1 MVRISVALTGGLFMN
16 QEREYALAGVDPRL
30 IDPFKRLMS
39 EVGKKTLAFPTRRG
53 VHVGQGA
60 HGAVF
65 SYNGGEPHLWCK
77 TQEGLGNKNW
87 IAEWMY
93 QFAGTGEPYYEG
105 IGIDTALMAVNDVSA
120 QGAMPVVYTD
130 EVAAGDSEWF
140 RHERKPRDL
149 ARGFFRVC
157 EDVGM
162 ALPAGE
168 SPSLRYLIRS
178 EPPVESAPSLSG
190 CVTGIIAPTSR
201 LITGNKL
208 KVGDAI
214 IGAPS
219 TGLHANGATL
229 VIKRGLALPP
239 DYFLTRLPNGKT
251 FGEEALIPTR
261 SYVRLVEALLDAGVQ
276 IHKILPGTG
285 GGVSKI
291 AVDRRAFTYRIH
303 TWVEVPT
310 LFQFMREIGVTL
322 MDCLTTFNWGVGY
335 YVFVPFWEVGRTIQ
349 VGRRAGYNLVEVG
362 RVEEGDRQVIFE
374 PEGGIKLPPP
384 GE

>member
-1 MVRISVALTGGLFMN
+1 RNRHEGAGSVGRFFELAMIEWHVTPDYIVANWTDELLELMAQNLTKRK
-16 QEREYALAGVDPRL
+16 ERERA
-30 IDPFKRLMS
+30 I
-39 EVGKKTLAFPTRRG
+39 
-53 VHVGQGA
+53 
-60 HGAVF
+60 
-65 SYNGGEPHLWCK
+65 
-77 TQEGLGNKNW
+77 
-87 IAEWMY
+87 
-93 QFAGTGEPYYEG
+93 YEG
-105 IGIDTALMAVNDVSA
+105 RVNGSTTNSEDERVDADKLFGIL
-120 QGAMPVVYTD
+120 
-130 EVAAGDSEWF
+130 
-140 RHERKPRDL
+140 
-149 ARGFFRVC
+149 
-157 EDVGM
+157 
-162 ALPAGE
+162 
-168 SPSLRYLIRS
+168 
-178 EPPVESAPSLSG
+178 
-190 CVTGIIAPTSR
+190 
-201 LITGNKL
+201 GNKL